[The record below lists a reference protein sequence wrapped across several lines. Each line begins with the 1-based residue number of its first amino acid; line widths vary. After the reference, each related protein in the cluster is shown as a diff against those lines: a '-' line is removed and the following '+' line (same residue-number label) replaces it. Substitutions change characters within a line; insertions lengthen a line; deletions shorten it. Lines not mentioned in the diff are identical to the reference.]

1 MAITKILTINDCG
14 EKFAGKHLKQAVD
27 YIIDAEKTQGGR
39 YVTGINCQPQE
50 AFRQMKMTKLKY
62 GKTDKRQGYHL
73 IISFEEKKLEP
84 GLAFEIVGKFVEEFL
99 GSGYEAIYAVHD
111 NTDYTH
117 GHIIFNSVNYLNGRK
132 FRYERGD
139 WAKII
144 QPITNRLCKKYGLS
158 TIDIDMEN
166 VDKQSLSTE
175 QVCTKDSANIDGLAA
190 SSGRSMTVGVGK
202 QKRYQ
207 DWNEFRDGKFIW
219 RDMIKRDLDACILQ
233 ADNFDE
239 FLRMMQE
246 KGYEIKQNKYL
257 AVKPMGMQRYCRCK
271 SLGDAYT
278 EEKIRQRI
286 EMENLAVYASRP
298 ENDYVM
304 NMPEDEFLLRTKLSG
319 IQKTYYARVCRVRRL
334 AKLPYSKA
342 WQYRNEIRKMQR
354 VYEQYLFLVK
364 NDIHSLVEL
373 LAVKANLEE
382 KDKECRR
389 ERMELNR
396 EKKRFEPLFEI
407 TGRMKELQA
416 AENSFMA
423 GDNFFLPEH
432 NEYQECAEK
441 LKQEGYTLE
450 ETETLKKRYK
460 DRLAG
465 NYERKQAVY
474 QNLRLARGME
484 TEIAETARNIQLE
497 EKKQELEQK
506 NNEKQEQPGR

>member
-14 EKFAGKHLKQAVD
+14 EKFAGKHLKQAID

-39 YVTGINCQPQE
+39 YVTGINCQPHE
-50 AFRQMKMTKLKY
+50 AFQQMKMTKLKY

-144 QPITNRLCKKYGLS
+144 QPITNRLCKEYGLS
-158 TIDIDMEN
+158 TIDIDME
-166 VDKQSLSTE
+166 
-175 QVCTKDSANIDGLAA
+175 
-190 SSGRSMTVGVGK
+190 GVGK
-202 QKRYQ
+202 QKRSQ
-207 DWNEFRDGKFIW
+207 DWNEFWDGKFIW

-233 ADNFDE
+233 AGSFDD
-239 FLRMMQE
+239 FLLMMQE

-257 AVKPMGMQRYCRCK
+257 AVKPKGMQRYCRCK

-286 EMENLAVYASRP
+286 GMESLSDYASRS
-298 ENDYVM
+298 ESNYIM
-304 NMPEDEFLLRTKLSG
+304 EMPEDEFLLRTKLSG
-319 IQKTYYARVCRVRRL
+319 IQKSYYARVCRIRRL

-342 WQYRNEIRKMQR
+342 WQYRDEIRKMQR
-354 VYEQYLFLVK
+354 VHEQYLFLVK

-373 LAVKANLEE
+373 AEVRANLEE
-382 KDKECRR
+382 KNKECQR
-389 ERMELNR
+389 ERRELNR
-396 EKKRFEPLFEI
+396 EKKQFEPLFEI
-407 TGRMKELQA
+407 AGRMKELQA

-423 GDNFFLPEH
+423 GDDFFLPEH

-441 LKQEGYTLE
+441 LKQESYTLE

-484 TEIAETARNIQLE
+484 AEIAEAARKIQME
-497 EKKQELEQK
+497 EKKQELEQE
-506 NNEKQEQPGR
+506 NIMKQEQPGR

>member
-14 EKFAGKHLKQAVD
+14 EKFAGKHLKQAID

-50 AFRQMKMTKLKY
+50 AFQQMKMTKLKY

-84 GLAFEIVGKFVEEFL
+84 GLAFEIVGKFVGEFL

-132 FRYERGD
+132 FRYGRGD

-144 QPITNRLCKKYGLS
+144 QPITNRLCEEYGLS
-158 TIDIDMEN
+158 TIDIDME
-166 VDKQSLSTE
+166 
-175 QVCTKDSANIDGLAA
+175 
-190 SSGRSMTVGVGK
+190 GVGK

-219 RDMIKRDLDACILQ
+219 RDMIRRDLDACILQ
-233 ADNFDE
+233 ADSFDE
-239 FLRMMQE
+239 FLLMMQE
-246 KGYEIKQNKYL
+246 KGYELKQNKYL
-257 AVKPMGMQRYCRCK
+257 AVKPMGMQRYCRCR

-278 EEKIRQRI
+278 EERIKQRI
-286 EMENLAVYASRP
+286 DLESLAVYASRP
-298 ENDYVM
+298 ESDYVM
-304 NMPEDEFLLRTKLSG
+304 EMPEDEFLPRTKLSG

-342 WQYRNEIRKMQR
+342 WQYRDEIRKMQR
-354 VYEQYLFLVK
+354 VHEQYLFLVK

-373 LAVKANLEE
+373 VAVKVNLEA
-382 KDKECRR
+382 KNKECQR
-389 ERMELNR
+389 ERRELNR

-407 TGRMKELQA
+407 AGRMKELQA
-416 AENSFMA
+416 GKRNGGRDCRGSQKHTKGRKETGS
-423 GDNFFLPEH
+423 G
-432 NEYQECAEK
+432 AEK
-441 LKQEGYTLE
+441 YRKAGTAGTIGCYFYVKVKPSGKTGYM
-450 ETETLKKRYK
+450 
-460 DRLAG
+460 LAYRHDWTFG
-465 NYERKQAVY
+465 APPK
-474 QNLRLARGME
+474 
-484 TEIAETARNIQLE
+484 
-497 EKKQELEQK
+497 
-506 NNEKQEQPGR
+506 

>member
-1 MAITKILTINDCG
+1 MAITKILTIHDCG
-14 EKFAGKHLKQAVD
+14 EKFAGKHLKQAID

-50 AFRQMKMTKLKY
+50 AFRQMEMTKLKY

-99 GSGYEAIYAVHD
+99 GKEYEAIYAVHD

-117 GHIIFNSVNYLNGRK
+117 GHIIFNSVSYRSGRK

-139 WAKII
+139 WARKI
-144 QPITNRLCKKYGLS
+144 QPITNRLCKEYGLS

-175 QVCTKDSANIDGLAA
+175 QVCAKDSANIDGLAA

-219 RDMIKRDLDACILQ
+219 RDMIRRDLDACILQ
-233 ADNFDE
+233 ADSFDE
-239 FLRMMQE
+239 FLLMMQE
-246 KGYEIKQNKYL
+246 KGYEVKQNKYL

-278 EEKIRQRI
+278 EERIRQRI
-286 EMENLAVYASRP
+286 TVESLAAYASRP
-298 ENDYVM
+298 ESGYVM
-304 NMPEDEFLLRTKLSG
+304 KIPEDEFLPRTKLSG
-319 IQKTYYARVCRVRRL
+319 MQKTYYARVCRVRRL

-342 WQYRNEIRKMQR
+342 WQYREEIRKMQR
-354 VYEQYLFLVK
+354 VHEQYLFLVK

-373 LAVKANLEE
+373 AAVKANLEE
-382 KDKECRR
+382 KNRECQR
-389 ERMELNR
+389 ERRTLNR
-396 EKKRFEPLFEI
+396 EKKRYEPLFEI
-407 TGRMKELQA
+407 AGRMKELQA
-416 AENSFMA
+416 AQNSFMA
-423 GDNFFLPEH
+423 GDVFFLPEH
-432 NEYQECAEK
+432 QEYQTCVEK

-450 ETETLKKRYK
+450 ETEAIKKRYQDK
-460 DRLAG
+460 LAG

-474 QNLRLARGME
+474 QNLRLAREME
-484 TEIAETARNIQLE
+484 AEIAKPAKKIQME
-497 EKKQELEQK
+497 ERKQELEQK
-506 NNEKQEQPGR
+506 NIEKQVQPKR

>member
-14 EKFAGKHLKQAVD
+14 EKFAGKHLRQAIT

-50 AFRQMKMTKLKY
+50 AFQQMKMTKLKY

-144 QPITNRLCKKYGLS
+144 QPITNRLCKEYGLS
-158 TIDIDMEN
+158 TIDIDME
-166 VDKQSLSTE
+166 
-175 QVCTKDSANIDGLAA
+175 
-190 SSGRSMTVGVGK
+190 GVGK

-233 ADNFDE
+233 ADSFDE
-239 FLRMMQE
+239 FLLMMQE

-257 AVKPMGMQRYCRCK
+257 AVKPKGMQRYCRCK

-286 EMENLAVYASRP
+286 GMESLADYASRP
-298 ENDYVM
+298 KNDYIM
-304 NMPEDEFLLRTKLSG
+304 EMPEDEFLPRTKLSG

-342 WQYRNEIRKMQR
+342 WQYRDEIRKMQR
-354 VYEQYLFLVK
+354 VHEQYLFLVK
-364 NDIHSLVEL
+364 NDIHSLMEL
-373 LAVKANLEE
+373 VAVKANLEE
-382 KDKECRR
+382 KNKECQR
-389 ERMELNR
+389 ERRELNR

-407 TGRMKELQA
+407 AGRMRELQA

-423 GDNFFLPEH
+423 GDDFFLPEH

-484 TEIAETARNIQLE
+484 TEIAEAARNIQVK
-497 EKKQELEQK
+497 EKKQKSEQK
-506 NNEKQEQPGR
+506 NIKKQEQPGR

>member
-14 EKFAGKHLKQAVD
+14 EKFAGKHLKQAID
-27 YIIDAEKTQGGR
+27 YITDAEKTQGGR

-50 AFRQMKMTKLKY
+50 VFRQMKMTKLKY

-144 QPITNRLCKKYGLS
+144 QPVTNRLCKEYGLS
-158 TIDIDMEN
+158 TIDIDME
-166 VDKQSLSTE
+166 S
-175 QVCTKDSANIDGLAA
+175 
-190 SSGRSMTVGVGK
+190 VGK

-233 ADNFDE
+233 ADSFDD
-239 FLRMMQE
+239 FLLMMQE

-271 SLGDAYT
+271 SLGDAYA

-286 EMENLAVYASRP
+286 GMESLADYASRP
-298 ENDYVM
+298 ERDYIM
-304 NMPEDEFLLRTKLSG
+304 EMPKDEFLPRTKLSG
-319 IQKTYYARVCRVRRL
+319 IQKTYYAKVCRVRRL

-342 WQYRNEIRKMQR
+342 WQYQDEIRKMQR
-354 VYEQYLFLVK
+354 VHEQYLFLVK
-364 NDIHSLVEL
+364 NDIHSIVEL
-373 LAVKANLEE
+373 AAVKANLEE
-382 KDKECRR
+382 KNKECQR
-389 ERMELNR
+389 ERRELNR

-407 TGRMKELQA
+407 SGRMKELQA

-423 GDNFFLPEH
+423 GDDFFLPEH
-432 NEYQECAEK
+432 NEYQKCAEK
-441 LKQEGYTLE
+441 LEQEGYTLE
-450 ETETLKKRYK
+450 ETEALKKRYK

-484 TEIAETARNIQLE
+484 AEIAEAAINIQMK

-506 NNEKQEQPGR
+506 NIEKQEQPGR

>member
-14 EKFAGKHLKQAVD
+14 EKFAGKHLKQAIT

-50 AFRQMKMTKLKY
+50 AFQQMKMTKLKY

-144 QPITNRLCKKYGLS
+144 QPITNRLCKEYGLS
-158 TIDIDMEN
+158 TIDIDME
-166 VDKQSLSTE
+166 
-175 QVCTKDSANIDGLAA
+175 
-190 SSGRSMTVGVGK
+190 GVGK

-233 ADNFDE
+233 AGSFDD
-239 FLRMMQE
+239 FLLMMQE

-257 AVKPMGMQRYCRCK
+257 AVKPKGMQRYCRCK

-286 EMENLAVYASRP
+286 GMDSLADYASRP
-298 ENDYVM
+298 ESDYIM
-304 NMPEDEFLLRTKLSG
+304 ELPEDEFLPRTKLSG

-342 WQYRNEIRKMQR
+342 WQYRDEIRKMQR
-354 VYEQYLFLVK
+354 VHEQYLFLVK

-373 LAVKANLEE
+373 AEVRANLEE
-382 KDKECRR
+382 KNKECQR
-389 ERMELNR
+389 ERRELNR
-396 EKKRFEPLFEI
+396 EKKQFEPLFEI
-407 TGRMKELQA
+407 AGRMKELQA

-423 GDNFFLPEH
+423 GDDFFLPEH

-441 LKQEGYTLE
+441 LKQESYTLE

-484 TEIAETARNIQLE
+484 AEIAEAARKIQME
-497 EKKQELEQK
+497 EKKQELEQE
-506 NNEKQEQPGR
+506 NIMKQEQPGR